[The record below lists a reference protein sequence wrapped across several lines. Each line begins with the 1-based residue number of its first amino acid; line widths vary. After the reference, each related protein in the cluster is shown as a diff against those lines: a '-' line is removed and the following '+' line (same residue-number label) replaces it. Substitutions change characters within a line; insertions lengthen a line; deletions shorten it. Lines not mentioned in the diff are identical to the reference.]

1 MSVRTHPSQRVSA
14 QGQYAGSASRF
25 AAYLI
30 DLIAST
36 VLYLLALAI
45 ISFVV
50 QIVTG
55 SPVSWHRNNIV
66 VVIIYVAWQFLYFGF
81 QWAADGSTWGMAL
94 LGVQVVRASGTR
106 LDPWRGW
113 VRSLTFPLGFL
124 TLGLG
129 FLGILIQRE
138 HRALYDLITG
148 TAVVYAWDAR
158 AARLRFLA
166 RQAEPVGAGAAAS
179 APAKPVAV
187 TADGPSP
194 AGQAGPEVGPGAL
207 AEAGPHPEPTATGES
222 PARDWPGRRAV
233 APAEPCRLRN
243 LTYSGCYRR

>member
-1 MSVRTHPSQRVSA
+1 MSVRTHPSQWVSA
-14 QGQYAGSASRF
+14 QGQYAGPASRF

-55 SPVSWHRNNIV
+55 SPVSWHRDNIV

-129 FLGILIQRE
+129 FLGILGQRE
-138 HRALYDLITG
+138 HRALYDLIAG

-166 RQAEPVGAGAAAS
+166 RQAEPVVT
-179 APAKPVAV
+179 KPVAV
-187 TADGPSP
+187 TAASP
-194 AGQAGPEVGPGAL
+194 RPDGQAGSEAGPDAL
-207 AEAGPHPEPTATGES
+207 TEAGPHPAPSATGEAPPGTG
-222 PARDWPGRRAV
+222 PAAGQ
-233 APAEPCRLRN
+233 
-243 LTYSGCYRR
+243 

>member
-1 MSVRTHPSQRVSA
+1 MSVRTHPSQWVSA

-36 VLYLLALAI
+36 VIYWLALQLV
-45 ISFVV
+45 SFVV
-50 QIVTG
+50 EIATG
-55 SPVSWHRNNIV
+55 SPVSFHRNNIV

-94 LGVQVVRASGTR
+94 LGVQVVRADGRR
-106 LDPWRGW
+106 LHSWQGW

-129 FLGILIQRE
+129 FLGILVQRE
-138 HRALYDLITG
+138 HRALYDLIAG

-158 AARLRFLA
+158 AARFRYLA
-166 RQAEPVGAGAAAS
+166 RQAPPVVAGGG
-179 APAKPVAV
+179 VRF
-187 TADGPSP
+187 PSP
-194 AGQAGPEVGPGAL
+194 SRAGHSRGHGRW
-207 AEAGPHPEPTATGES
+207 PEPG
-222 PARDWPGRRAV
+222 WPGRLRGRPGCSLGNWP
-233 APAEPCRLRN
+233 APGTIC
-243 LTYSGCYRR
+243 SG

>member
-1 MSVRTHPSQRVSA
+1 MSVRTHPSQWVSA

-36 VLYLLALAI
+36 VLYLLALEI

-55 SPVSWHRNNIV
+55 SSVSWHRNNIV
-66 VVIIYVAWQFLYFGF
+66 VVIVYVAWQFLYFGF

-94 LGVQVVRASGTR
+94 LGVQVVQADGTM

-129 FLGILIQRE
+129 FLGILGQRE
-138 HRALYDLITG
+138 HRALYDLIAG

-166 RQAEPVGAGAAAS
+166 RQAEPVVAGAGAPTPGAPT
-179 APAKPVAV
+179 PAKPVAV

-194 AGQAGPEVGPGAL
+194 AGQAGLEVGPDAL
-207 AEAGPHPEPTATGES
+207 AEFGPHPEPSATGEAPPGTGP
-222 PARDWPGRRAV
+222 PAGQ
-233 APAEPCRLRN
+233 
-243 LTYSGCYRR
+243 